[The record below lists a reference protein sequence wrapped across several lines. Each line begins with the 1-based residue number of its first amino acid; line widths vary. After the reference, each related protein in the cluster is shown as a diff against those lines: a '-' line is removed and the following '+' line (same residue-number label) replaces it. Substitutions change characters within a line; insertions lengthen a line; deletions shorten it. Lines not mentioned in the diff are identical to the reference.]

1 MRTGRGRRGWT
12 RARGSSLPGL
22 HSLAPTGRS
31 AGAAGLSQGTG
42 RRMVGRNGLLHPDGA
57 YPQLRRGPAH
67 PLEGN
72 PCRTRMRR
80 GRSRAFTA
88 IMGGKQSVR
97 FRGQTVASGYAVWSG
112 SDACYP
118 ADLLRLFLSRPRTE
132 GGTLV
137 TVRWSVSKNDV
148 PVGSD
153 GQAKNGRAQ
162 IVRSTGKSP
171 GVPALGRY
179 VPCSHRRSDRQRFW

>member
-22 HSLAPTGRS
+22 RSLAPTGRS

-88 IMGGKQSVR
+88 IMGGFRSVR
-97 FRGQTVASGYAVWSG
+97 FRATGRQTRRELTRCR
-112 SDACYP
+112 DCTR
-118 ADLLRLFLSRPRTE
+118 LLRGRRIRVQVLRRRTM
-132 GGTLV
+132 TSPPTAV
-137 TVRWSVSKNDV
+137 TSNTRETGSGVATNCDV
-148 PVGSD
+148 LNPPPS
-153 GQAKNGRAQ
+153 
-162 IVRSTGKSP
+162 IVVIV
-171 GVPALGRY
+171 VPSG
-179 VPCSHRRSDRQRFW
+179 